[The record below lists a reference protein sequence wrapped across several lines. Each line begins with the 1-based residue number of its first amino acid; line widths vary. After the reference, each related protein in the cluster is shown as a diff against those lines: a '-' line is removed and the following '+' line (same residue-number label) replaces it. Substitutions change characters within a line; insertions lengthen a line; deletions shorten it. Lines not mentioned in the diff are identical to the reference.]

1 MSGIQIGTSDV
12 INSNRE
18 FDNITGADGKYDGLH
33 GRLVGS
39 LSGNAI
45 NMSVPMTR
53 HVMTGDATFT
63 LTGISPGATCM
74 LLLDRSAD
82 LHTPTFPS
90 AISFPT
96 NPTWE
101 NWRYWQIVLTCP
113 RGTQVTGNAI
123 GFLWSGVNGEAP
135 GGASIDA
142 TFSRPGGWLYS
153 NKQAQYPQS
162 QGDNRFTAVSIYFA
176 HDADNNR
183 ILVRF
188 SHSDSETLAVHND
201 VFINYTNLTNI
212 SDIRFMYKYADIY
225 AQWNHDGG
233 SETPNVNSPQ
243 NFNNWHN
250 AGPLPEYDDRSA
262 GTDRGA
268 VPNEWHTF
276 YPSTFNGTSLGGSY
290 RRLVWKAGSVQEPLP
305 GVMWQSRVGVAWGSS
320 ISDNLSIRVT
330 CDEGQF
336 ISTCD
341 LGSADTV
348 GNTSGAS
355 ATDPVSADIEL
366 LALAQAPL

>member
-142 TFSRPGGWLYS
+142 TFTRPSGWLYS
-153 NKQAQYPQS
+153 NRQIVAS
-162 QGDNRFTAVSIYFA
+162 VSNSTVFVGVGIYFV
-176 HDADNNR
+176 HDPSNNR

-188 SHSDSETLAVHND
+188 GHSSSQAIETAND
-201 VFINYTNLTNI
+201 VYINYTNLTNI
-212 SDIRFMYKYADIY
+212 TNIEFMYKYSDVY
-225 AQWNHDGG
+225 AEWDHDGG
-233 SETPNVNSPQ
+233 DETPNVGSPT
-243 NFNNWHN
+243 NFENWH
-250 AGPLPEYDDRSA
+250 GPGPIPEYDDITS
-262 GTDRGA
+262 GTSRG
-268 VPNEWHTF
+268 VDPNTWTTF
-276 YPSTFNGTSLGGSY
+276 YPSNIQGNTLTGSW
-290 RRLVWKAGSVQEPLP
+290 RKLIWKAGAVHESNVQ
-305 GVMWQSRVGVAWGSS
+305 GNGYQSRVGVAWGSS
-320 ISDNLSIRVT
+320 ISDNLSVRVT

-341 LGSADTV
+341 LGNTDTV
-348 GNTSGAS
+348 GNTQSTP
-355 ATDPVSADIEL
+355 TDPVNADITL
-366 LALAQAPL
+366 LAVKEGFN